1 MVRALSPQTLSE
13 SDRRLVAAW
22 AADCAARVLPLFEKD
37 TPGDDRPRDAIARAR
52 AFGRGELTAAEE
64 IRRRLVAGRAA
75 HSVTDPAAIAAARAA
90 AQAAGVAH
98 MGAHALGAAAYAAN
112 AVALAH
118 PERPDARD
126 TEIRWQLAHLAPAA
140 AAALRGLPRL
150 GADPSGPLGRG
161 LLASGVLGAIIR
173 EIQTRLAS
181 DPPDPDPPG
190 TTAPV
195 DPVDPADPVDPVD
208 PVDPADLVL
217 AEHHRRALIVWAT
230 ACAER
235 LFPIFDRERPNDRRL
250 LDARTGAD
258 RFARGELGVGALR
271 TLALACHGA
280 ARDAASPEAT
290 AVARVMGHATAT
302 AHMAAH
308 AREIARYTR
317 AAVTGDRREE
327 ELAWQRAH
335 LPPGYAAYVYPEQ
348 RLSASAIRDSGS
360 PRPPG

>member
-37 TPGDDRPRDAIARAR
+37 APGDDRPRDAIARAR

-181 DPPDPDPPG
+181 DPPAPEPAG
-190 TTAPV
+190 TTA
-195 DPVDPADPVDPVD
+195 PVDPVD

-235 LFPIFDRERPNDRRL
+235 LFPIFARERPDDRRL

-317 AAVTGDRREE
+317 AAVPGVRREE

-335 LPPGYAAYVYPEQ
+335 LPPGYAAYVYLEQ
-348 RLSASAIRDSGS
+348 SLSASAIRDSGS